1 MAISKG
7 SPPGLHKRI
16 YLLTALMVTY
26 TILSMSKLKQ
36 YRDDSN
42 AVPYEAWESSL
53 PSVIAAR
60 ITKYVK
66 RMENGNFGN
75 SEPVGSGVSELKINL
90 GPGYRVY
97 YGLDGD
103 TLVILLGGGS
113 KKRQSRDIKDAI
125 DSWMIY
131 KQRKR
136 EAKRQSKTAHNVKK
150 GD

>member
-1 MAISKG
+1 M
-7 SPPGLHKRI
+7 P
-16 YLLTALMVTY
+16 
-26 TILSMSKLKQ
+26 KLNQ
-36 YRDDSN
+36 YRDDN
-42 AVPYEAWESSL
+42 NGVPYEEWESSL
-53 PSVIAAR
+53 PSVMAAR

-97 YGLDGD
+97 YGQDGD

-113 KKRQSRDIKDAI
+113 KKRQSRDVADAI
-125 DSWMIY
+125 ERWKIY
-131 KQRKR
+131 KRRKR
-136 EAKRQSKTAHNVKK
+136 EADRQSKTTHNAKK